1 MDRLLRRARKLPSPR
16 FVSNRKDDEVDSTEH
31 PRVLVEKTIQT
42 ISVRP
47 NRIIAEKGNDV
58 IVVRMSTL

>member
-1 MDRLLRRARKLPSPR
+1 M
-16 FVSNRKDDEVDSTEH
+16 DSTQH
-31 PRVLVEKTIQT
+31 LRVLVGKAIQT

-47 NRIIAEKGNDV
+47 NRIIAVKGSDV